1 MKLVTYR
8 HDAHGPDWRAGVL
21 QGDRILDAA
30 RLLSR
35 STTISVLEIISG
47 GSQSLPDLLSAA
59 TAFANENAS
68 SVFVSREIAVPAWE
82 ASLRCPLPDPPS
94 IRDFYAFEQH
104 VAAGYKSR
112 GRDIPPAWFE
122 VPVFYF
128 AHIGNLFGPD
138 ETVSKPVETNELD
151 FEMELAAVIGRAGRD
166 VSSENAWDYI
176 AGVTIMNDWSA
187 RDLQRQ
193 EMSVG
198 LGPAK
203 GKDFAT
209 SFGPALLTLDEVAD
223 RIDGSRIDLAMI
235 ARVNGEEVGRDSS
248 ASMHWGFPALIER
261 ASRHAE
267 LRPGDIIGSG
277 TCGNGC
283 LLELGPDVYPW
294 LAPDDEVEL
303 EIERIGRLPS
313 VIA

>member
-1 MKLVTYR
+1 M
-8 HDAHGPDWRAGVL
+8 
-21 QGDRILDAA
+21 
-30 RLLSR
+30 RL
-35 STTISVLEIISG
+35 
-47 GSQSLPDLLSAA
+47 P
-59 TAFANENAS
+59 
-68 SVFVSREIAVPAWE
+68 VP
-82 ASLRCPLPDPPS
+82 SPPS
-94 IRDFYAFEQH
+94 IRDFYAFERH
-104 VAAGYKSR
+104 VRACRQRRGLDMVPEWYQVPAFYFSNPAGVIGHDEPVWAPEGSR
-112 GRDIPPAWFE
+112 ALDYELELACVIGKAGRDIPA
-122 VPVFYF
+122 
-128 AHIGNLFGPD
+128 D
-138 ETVSKPVETNELD
+138 D
-151 FEMELAAVIGRAGRD
+151 RALEY
-166 VSSENAWDYI
+166 V
-176 AGVTIMNDWSA
+176 AGFTIMNDWSA

-267 LRPGDIIGSG
+267 VRPGDIIGSG

-303 EIERIGRLPS
+303 EIERIGRLRS